1 MTIPADVLT
10 TLESMGEINT
20 RVTTR
25 RDEIVLQP
33 SEYPVAGGPTGAHLH
48 VRIQPSG
55 DMFVIDFSARVGN
68 FCEDID
74 FQTFVRWSL
83 RNTRGEIGHVQVL
96 QMDPARTGIGEGRI
110 SVEHRAVVSALDPE
124 VLRRT
129 ATGVLALWQEAGKML
144 VHCRKLQQKKVR
156 AERNEKSRQLLA
168 EMDALS
174 SIETLRGELNQL
186 VGLSSV
192 KELVGQLVARRRF
205 DRNCAEVGLEPLK
218 VSPHLVF
225 TGNPGTGK
233 TTVARIVARLYKELG
248 LLSTGQVVE
257 VDRSGL
263 VGEYVGHTAAKTL
276 KACEAARGG
285 VLFID
290 EAYALFK
297 DHGNDFGREAVDT
310 IVKFM
315 EDNRGDIAVIVAGY
329 TDRMS
334 SFLASNPGLASRFD
348 VTIDFADYSDVELM
362 EILDGMMS
370 RHDFVFGDGARHAAF
385 TAIRG
390 LDRGTNFGNAREV
403 RRLFEAIVGRH
414 AEIVDGPGRPNRE
427 VLRTISAAAVPASE
441 QDGLEYIDITEL
453 QQ

>member
-1 MTIPADVLT
+1 MTIPAEVLT

-20 RVTTR
+20 RVSSR

-33 SEYPVAGGPTGAHLH
+33 SEYPVAGGPTGAYLH

-74 FQTFVRWSL
+74 FQAFVRWSL
-83 RNTRGEIGHVQVL
+83 RKTRGEIGHVQVL
-96 QMDPARTGIGEGRI
+96 QMDPACTGIGEGRI
-110 SVEHRAVVSALDPE
+110 SVEHRALVCELDAE
-124 VLRRT
+124 VLRHT
-129 ATGVLALWQEAGKML
+129 ANGVLALWQEAGKML
-144 VHCRKLQQKKVR
+144 VHCRNLQLKHVK
-156 AERNEKSRQLLA
+156 AEQNRKALELLA

-186 VGLSSV
+186 VGLSAV
-192 KELVGQLVARRRF
+192 KDLVGQLVARRRF
-205 DRNCAEVGLEPLK
+205 DQNCVAAGLEPLK

-233 TTVARIVARLYKELG
+233 TTVARIIGRLYKELG

-263 VGEYVGHTAAKTL
+263 VGEYIGHTAAKTL
-276 KACEAARGG
+276 KACEEARGG

-315 EDNRGDIAVIVAGY
+315 EDNRGQIAVIVAGY
-329 TDRMS
+329 PDRMA

-348 VTIDFADYSDVELM
+348 VTVNFADYSDVELM
-362 EILDGMMS
+362 EILDRMMS
-370 RHDFVFGDGARHAAF
+370 RHDFVFGEGARHAAF
-385 TAIRG
+385 NAIRG
-390 LDRGTNFGNAREV
+390 LDRGENFGNAREV
-403 RRLFEAIVGRH
+403 RRLFEAVIGRH
-414 AEIVDGPGRPNRE
+414 AELVDGPGKPDRE
-427 VLRTISAAAVPASE
+427 VLRTISAAAVPASN
-441 QDGLEYIDITEL
+441 QAGLEYIDITEL